1 MRFKKGV
8 DITYYKERMHS
19 AQEKANL
26 LFKQAKSSDPVKA
39 SYYSGIWE
47 ALVWVQFD
55 IENNLFEEIEN

>member
-1 MRFKKGV
+1 MSFKKGIDV
-8 DITYYKERMHS
+8 KYYKERMHA
-19 AQEKANL
+19 AQEKANM
-26 LFKQAKSSDPVKA
+26 LFKQSKVEDPIKA